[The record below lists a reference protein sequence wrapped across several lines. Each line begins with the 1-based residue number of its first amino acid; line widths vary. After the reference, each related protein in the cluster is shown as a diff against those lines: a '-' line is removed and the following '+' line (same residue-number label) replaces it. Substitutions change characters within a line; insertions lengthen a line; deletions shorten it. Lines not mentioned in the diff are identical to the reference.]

1 MDCSLQWQE
10 ITCWDTAGRAA
21 VTHEETMET
30 AIPEYCPD
38 LGRIVET
45 AGQVQIRSR
54 TADGKS
60 ITVSGAVRLT
70 VLYTS
75 EESVGLR
82 SLTLTV
88 PVTCTEAEP
97 RLAACQCLW
106 VTGRL
111 LLCEAQALTARRL
124 YVRVIP
130 ELHITGFRC
139 SVLRLCAGTAEQD
152 DTLRMRRE
160 ERTAC
165 LTVSVAER
173 ECSAALEAPAP
184 ANQPAPEDLLC
195 SRLYPRVT
203 GCQPVGNKLM
213 VKGELFLSALYR
225 CREQKLYTYESALPF
240 SQIVDLPE
248 GAGQGECTA
257 AAQLAGCEVRLLRS
271 EETSGFSVTAELR
284 LLLTTSRSETLSC
297 VADLYSTRC
306 DTNVETQSVT
316 LPAAAAERSTRQ
328 ESVQH
333 LDFGRQRPF
342 VFVTDADCSPTPAGD
357 DNDLHTTVRLRLLY
371 LDEEET
377 PTVTE
382 RTAEVALPAV
392 SRDAACA
399 LLGAPEVAFNG
410 SGCDIRQTVSLRV
423 PETGGQTLPTVTSV
437 ELLTDRQPGRRP
449 SLVMRRLAEGESLWD
464 VAKQYHTDEELIRTV
479 NHLEGESRPEK
490 MLLIPRIR

>member
-1 MDCSLQWQE
+1 MECGLQWKE
-10 ITCWDTAGRAA
+10 ITCWDTVGRAA

-60 ITVSGAVRLT
+60 VTVNGAVRLT

-88 PVTCTEAEP
+88 PFTCTAAEP
-97 RLAACQCLW
+97 RLAACQLQW

-111 LLCEAQALTARRL
+111 LLCEAQVLTARRL

-130 ELHITGFRC
+130 ELTITGYRC
-139 SVLRLCAGTAEQD
+139 SVLRLCAGTAEED
-152 DTLRMRRE
+152 GTLRMRRQ

-173 ECSAALEAPAP
+173 ECSAALETPAP
-184 ANQPAPEDLLC
+184 PNQPAPEDLLC

-203 GCQPVGNKLM
+203 GCQPVGSKLM

-225 CREQKLYTYESALPF
+225 CREQQLYTYEAALPF

-271 EETSGFSVTAELR
+271 EESSGFSVTAELR
-284 LLLTTSRSETLSC
+284 LLLTTTRSETLSC
-297 VADLYSTRC
+297 VTDLYSIRC
-306 DTNVETQSVT
+306 DTRVETQEVS
-316 LPAAAAERSTRQ
+316 LPAAASERTGRQ
-328 ESVQH
+328 ECVQH

-342 VFVTDADCSPTPAGD
+342 VFVTDADCTPTLAGD

-382 RTAEVALPAV
+382 RTAEVTLPAV

-399 LLGAPEVAFNG
+399 LCGAPEVTFSG
-410 SGCDIRQTVSLRV
+410 SGCDIRQVVSLRA
-423 PETGGQTLPTVTSV
+423 PEEDRQTLPTVTEV

-449 SLVMRRLAEGESLWD
+449 SLVMRRLASGESLWD

-479 NHLEGESRPEK
+479 NHLEEGVVPDK

>member
-1 MDCSLQWQE
+1 MECGLQWKE
-10 ITCWDTAGRAA
+10 ITCWDTVGRAA
-21 VTHEETMET
+21 VNHEETMET

-60 ITVSGAVRLT
+60 ITVRGAVRLT

-88 PVTCTEAEP
+88 PFTCTAAEP
-97 RLAACQCLW
+97 RLAACQLQW

-111 LLCEAQALTARRL
+111 LLCEAQVLTARRL

-130 ELHITGFRC
+130 ELTITGYRC
-139 SVLRLCAGTAEQD
+139 SVLRLCAGTAEED
-152 DTLRMRRE
+152 GTLRMRRQ

-173 ECSAALEAPAP
+173 ECSTALETPAP
-184 ANQPAPEDLLC
+184 TDQPAPEDLLC
-195 SRLYPRVT
+195 IRLYPRVT
-203 GCQPVGNKLM
+203 GCQPVGSKLM

-225 CREQKLYTYESALPF
+225 CREQQLYTYEAALPF

-248 GAGQGECTA
+248 GAEQGECTA

-284 LLLTTSRSETLSC
+284 LLLTTTRSETLPSA
-297 VADLYSTRC
+297 V
-306 DTNVETQSVT
+306 
-316 LPAAAAERSTRQ
+316 PERAGRQ
-328 ESVQH
+328 ECVQH

-342 VFVTDADCSPTPAGD
+342 VFVTDADCTPSLAGD
-357 DNDLHTTVRLRLLY
+357 DNDLHTTVRLRFLY

-382 RTAEVALPAV
+382 RTAEVPLPAV
-392 SRDAACA
+392 SRDASCA
-399 LLGAPEVAFNG
+399 LCGAPEVAFSG
-410 SGCDIRQTVSLRV
+410 SGCDIRQIVALRA
-423 PETGGQTLPTVTSV
+423 PEEDRQTLPTITAV

-449 SLVMRRLAEGESLWD
+449 SLVMRRLAAGESLWD

-479 NHLEGESRPEK
+479 NHLEEGGVPDK